1 MKYKELAQKS
11 KEELQKVLA
20 ENKKKMQDVRFKE
33 AVGSVKNTKEIK
45 DRKKENARILTYLN
59 NTK

>member
-1 MKYKELAQKS
+1 MKYKEVTQKNR
-11 KEELQKVLA
+11 EELLKILA

>member
-11 KEELQKVLA
+11 KEELQKILA
-20 ENKKKMQDVRFKE
+20 ENKKKIQDVRFKE
-33 AVGSVKNTKEIK
+33 AVGSVKNTKEIRDK
-45 DRKKENARILTYLN
+45 KKENARILTYLN

>member
-11 KEELQKVLA
+11 KEELQKILA
-20 ENKKKMQDVRFKE
+20 ENKKKIQDVRFKE
-33 AVGSVKNTKEIK
+33 AVSSVKNTKEIRDK
-45 DRKKENARILTYLN
+45 KKENARILTYLN

>member
-1 MKYKELAQKS
+1 MKYKEVTQKN
-11 KEELQKVLA
+11 KEELLKILA

-33 AVGSVKNTKEIK
+33 AVGSVKNVKEIK

>member
-11 KEELQKVLA
+11 KEELQKTLA
-20 ENKKKMQDVRFKE
+20 ENKKKMQDVRFQE
-33 AVGSVKNTKEIK
+33 AVGRVKDTKEIRNK
-45 DRKKENARILTYLN
+45 KKENARILTYLN